1 MMGAA
6 TVPALGAESLREA
19 LFEGRPI
26 LNVRYRYETVQED
39 GFVLDA
45 HASTLR
51 TRIGYE
57 TQTFYDTYVLLEGE
71 NVSSIGAEEFNST
84 VNGKTQFPVV
94 ADPDATELN
103 QGFIHYA
110 GIPSTQLRLGRQ
122 RIVLD
127 NQRFVGPSDFRQNE
141 QTFDAVS
148 ITNDFIRNV
157 QARYV
162 YIGKVHRIFGDES
175 PIGEFDSDTHLLNVA
190 YDGSSL
196 GKLIGYTYLI
206 DLEEAPR
213 LSSATYGARFSGSHK
228 FRFNRDFGL
237 VYAAEFAHQHDYADN
252 PVGFSVNYFLLEP
265 GISYRKF
272 VAKFG
277 YESLGGDGTSSFQTP
292 LASLHAF
299 NGVVD
304 KFLVTPPD
312 GLEDIYVK
320 VAFNSGR
327 VGPFESVALSGNY
340 HRFSAED
347 SSADFGSE
355 WGLKLALKLNRF
367 WLFSAEY
374 AKYNADGF
382 ATDTGK
388 TWITAR
394 FTF

>member
-1 MMGAA
+1 MRSIYRQACASAIALLMMGAA
-6 TVPALGAESLREA
+6 TAPALGAESLREA

-26 LNVRYRYETVQED
+26 LNVRYRYETVQQD

-57 TQTFYDTYVLLEGE
+57 AQTFYDTYVLLEGE

-84 VNGKTQFPVV
+84 ANGKTQFPVV
-94 ADPDATELN
+94 ADPDATEIN

-110 GIPSTQLRLGRQ
+110 GIPSTQIRLGRQ

-127 NQRFVGPSDFRQNE
+127 NQRFVGASDFRQNE

-148 ITNDFIRNV
+148 ITNDFITNV

-213 LSSATYGARFSGSHK
+213 LSSLPTLAPNGGSSWHSGS
-228 FRFNRDFGL
+228 
-237 VYAAEFAHQHDYADN
+237 
-252 PVGFSVNYFLLEP
+252 VGFGFSRQSTRNIMP
-265 GISYRKF
+265 TNS
-272 VAKFG
+272 
-277 YESLGGDGTSSFQTP
+277 P
-292 LASLHAF
+292 P
-299 NGVVD
+299 
-304 KFLVTPPD
+304 TPPKP
-312 GLEDIYVK
+312 GLPHSSRSEFFLAASHKGCRSPRYLHGVK
-320 VAFNSGR
+320 QKT
-327 VGPFESVALSGNY
+327 LSETK
-340 HRFSAED
+340 R
-347 SSADFGSE
+347 
-355 WGLKLALKLNRF
+355 
-367 WLFSAEY
+367 
-374 AKYNADGF
+374 
-382 ATDTGK
+382 
-388 TWITAR
+388 
-394 FTF
+394 